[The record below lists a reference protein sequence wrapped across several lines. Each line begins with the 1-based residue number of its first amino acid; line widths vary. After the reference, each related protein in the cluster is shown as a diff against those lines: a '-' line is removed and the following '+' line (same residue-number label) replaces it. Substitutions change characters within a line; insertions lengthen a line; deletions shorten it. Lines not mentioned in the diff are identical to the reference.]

1 MPWLILA
8 ICLLVGG
15 VLILRWFLSTPP
27 PDILRVLRWTA
38 LVLLV
43 VGFLAIALSGR
54 WNLLWMIAP
63 LIVPLLLRWRP
74 LRSIRRNARGP
85 SPGRSSEVETRYL
98 RMTLDHDSGDMDGE
112 VREGRFRDR
121 TLSSLSLEEIV
132 ELWREY
138 ALRDEQSRTVLESYM
153 DRTYSDW
160 REAAGDDASRSGRQD
175 KGGSES
181 SWAHDDMSVREARDI
196 LGVDELATDSEIEA
210 AWRREMKRAHPD
222 HGGSDQMAAK
232 INQAKEVLLKR

>member
-15 VLILRWFLSTPP
+15 ALILRWFLNTPP
-27 PDILRVLRWTA
+27 ADILRVLRWTA

-43 VGFLAIALSGR
+43 AGFLTIALSGR

-63 LIVPLLLRWRP
+63 LAVPLLLRWRA
-74 LRSIRRNARGP
+74 LRSMSRNAQGP
-85 SPGRSSEVETRYL
+85 SPGRTSEVETRYL

-121 TLSSLSLEEIV
+121 MLSSLSLGEIV
-132 ELWREY
+132 ELWREC
-138 ALRDEQSRTVLESYM
+138 ALQDEQSRSVLESYM
-153 DRTYSDW
+153 DRTHPDW
-160 REAAGDDASRSGRQD
+160 REAAGDGASRSGHQD
-175 KGGSES
+175 RDSGASP
-181 SWAHDDMSVREARDI
+181 WAQDDMSVREARDI
-196 LGVDELATDSEIEA
+196 LGVDETATEAEIEA

-222 HGGSDQMAAK
+222 HGGSDWMAAK
-232 INQAKEVLLKR
+232 INQAKDVLLKR